1 MPNWL
6 ARLTGGGAPERVS
19 TPIPPEGKSAVLNA
33 LIGAG
38 AQGGS
43 VPRSYAGLAR
53 AGMMRNPVVF
63 RCIRL
68 IAEGLGA
75 MPLVVEEGG
84 QRFTEHRVL
93 GLIERPNPRQTR
105 QEFLETIGTNLMAAG
120 DAYCEAVSTGGDLAG
135 LYLLRPD
142 RVSVT
147 LDADGWPRA
156 YRYTA
161 GGRTRQIPAGGAG
174 GGEPL
179 LHLSLGHPLDDH
191 HGLAPLA
198 AAAAALEVHN
208 AAQDWNRSL
217 LANAA
222 RPSGA
227 LVYTAGSGNL
237 TGDQFER
244 LKTEL
249 EAGYQGALNAGR
261 PLVLEG
267 GLDWKALGLSPRDMD
282 FIEAKNG
289 AARDIALAFG
299 VPPMVLGIPG
309 DNTYANYAE
318 ANRALWRQTIIPLAR
333 RITGDLSRWL
343 GGHLG
348 GDWRLAPDT
357 DRIEALSAERAQLWE
372 QIGKA
377 DFLSDAEKRRMLGLG
392 EGNSGQ

>member
-1 MPNWL
+1 MPDWL
-6 ARLTGGGAPERVS
+6 ARLTGGGAPQRAYTS
-19 TPIPPEGKSAVLNA
+19 TPPEGKSAVLNA

-38 AQGGS
+38 SQGGS
-43 VPRSYAGLAR
+43 VPRSYAGLAQ

-120 DAYCEAVSTGGDLAG
+120 DAYCEAVNASGDLAG

-147 LDADGWPRA
+147 LDADGWPSA
-156 YRYTA
+156 YRYTVA
-161 GGRTRQIPAGGAG
+161 GRTRQIPAGGAG

-198 AAAAALEVHN
+198 AAASALEVHN

-343 GGHLG
+343 AGHLG

-377 DFLSDAEKRRMLGLG
+377 GFLSDAEKRRMLGLG